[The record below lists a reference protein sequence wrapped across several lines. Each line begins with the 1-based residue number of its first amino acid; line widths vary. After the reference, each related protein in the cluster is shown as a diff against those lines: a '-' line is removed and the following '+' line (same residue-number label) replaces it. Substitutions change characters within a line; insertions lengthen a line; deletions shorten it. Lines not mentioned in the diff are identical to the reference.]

1 MIIYGVG
8 ILAFSFLM
16 GQFIGESLGHWLGI
30 NANVGGVGFAMLILL
45 TIKEWFLKKGWLDSA
60 FEQGVDFWSKM
71 YIPVVIAM
79 SASQNVKLA
88 VSSGFLAII
97 VGVLPVFL
105 GFVLFPF
112 LFKIRLI

>member
-1 MIIYGVG
+1 
-8 ILAFSFLM
+8 
-16 GQFIGESLGHWLGI
+16 
-30 NANVGGVGFAMLILL
+30 VGFAMLILL

-112 LFKIRLI
+112 LFKKEVI

>member
-16 GQFIGESLGHWLGI
+16 GQFIGESLGYWLGI

-45 TIKEWFLKKGWLDSA
+45 TIKEWFLKKGWFDNA

-112 LFKIRLI
+112 LFKKEVI